1 MADDRDGQGERW
13 LVHLA
18 SLGLL
23 AARPPEVCSTRRLST
38 LTANELP
45 AGGRAMK
52 VDVVSLLRQHGSEP
66 FFLQRDQRCAVLS
79 HDLREAIIRRPLAWA
94 TLTVTGG
101 LKTAEMRL
109 RAQSTGRSIGSW
121 SRWWSG
127 DRGGGLE
134 PGRPQARPVGT

>member
-1 MADDRDGQGERW
+1 MHGRNAAGERRQQLRTPSYPQEPSPQGWRDPPHAGMPCRGLVPSAEGMADDRDGQGERW

-94 TLTVTGG
+94 
-101 LKTAEMRL
+101 
-109 RAQSTGRSIGSW
+109 
-121 SRWWSG
+121 
-127 DRGGGLE
+127 
-134 PGRPQARPVGT
+134 